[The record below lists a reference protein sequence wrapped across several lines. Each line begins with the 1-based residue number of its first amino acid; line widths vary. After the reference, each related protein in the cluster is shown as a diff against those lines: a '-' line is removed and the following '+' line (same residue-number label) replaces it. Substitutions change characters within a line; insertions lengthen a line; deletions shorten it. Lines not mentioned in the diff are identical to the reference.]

1 MQHSGRG
8 SGAEHETSPEIVV
21 DAASSRW
28 LRALGWFG
36 VVLAAPFFLWF
47 PLGALTPLPS
57 MIDVFGVVGMRIPAS
72 LTVAGLLLAAV
83 GFHRF

>member
-1 MQHSGRG
+1 MKYTSGDA
-8 SGAEHETSPEIVV
+8 SVDHQTDTETIAIRVPN
-21 DAASSRW
+21 RW

-36 VVLAAPFFLWF
+36 LLLAAPFFLWL
-47 PLGALTPLPS
+47 PLALITPLPS

-72 LTVAGLLLAAV
+72 FTVAGLLLAAV